1 VTHTLTSLNLSS
13 CSVLE
18 LLQHANREQVAYH
31 LADDRLIV
39 HPHDTRRDIV
49 DALLARAEEVR
60 AFLALHRRHVW
71 RTPPEEEA
79 YRRARADEMTLAM
92 FGMEWQALV
101 NITIDSLA
109 ERVGEAWERHVAR
122 ITPLVPDACQWD
134 GCEGGIQ

>member
-1 VTHTLTSLNLSS
+1 MITTADTNLLS
-13 CSVLE
+13 CNVLE
-18 LLQHANREQVAYH
+18 LIQHANREQVAYH

-71 RTPPEEEA
+71 HTPPEEEA
-79 YRRARADEMTLAM
+79 YRKARADEQCLAM

-101 NITIDSLA
+101 NLTIDSLA
-109 ERVGEAWERHVAR
+109 DRVGEAWERYAAR
-122 ITPLVPDACQWD
+122 ITPLVPDATQWD